1 MSDINYKILT
11 NDGSK
16 CFEEILISLSEKA
29 DSIKLATAFFSDT
42 KLINQWNRDNKKIN
56 LLVSLRPPTNYYS
69 LNSIYN
75 KEKVSVQ
82 FLGKDFHSKFFIFYI
97 ENQPFACIMGSSN
110 FTAGG
115 IYNNI
120 ETNVLLDDQ
129 KYLKEVDRE
138 FSKLWDNSHKLQPS
152 DLEAYK
158 IIFDQFQRKAEKEK
172 EQYEEFERK
181 LLSGRSTKS
190 RKVRICRQAKEHYR
204 FWIAVNEIRDI
215 VSEVSKEEYP
225 DIPVYLVIDHFWH
238 WVKVIW
244 TGNRIQLI
252 MGSNKALKIK
262 KLFKEYCD
270 WDKSDR
276 SYTQEMAENSETI
289 FSFLLS
295 ENRIENLTE
304 DDAQKIFSNLHSGAM
319 RTKRFDAA
327 KKFAT
332 KNSIEQIRTS
342 FKYLLY
348 SNEEL
353 ELRIH
358 NLYANPEYKLTEFSL
373 SGIQELIGWVM
384 PEKYPIRNEKANDAV
399 EILGYNFR

>member
-1 MSDINYKILT
+1 MAKKNNKIWT

-16 CFEEILISLSEKA
+16 DFEELLISLSEKA
-29 DSIKLATAFFSDT
+29 DTIKLATAFFSDT

-56 LLVSLRPPTNYYS
+56 LLISLRPPTNYYS

-82 FLGKDFHSKFFIFYI
+82 FLGKDFHSKFFIFYTD
-97 ENQPFACIMGSSN
+97 NQPFACIMGSSN

-138 FSKLWDNSHKLQPS
+138 FSKLWGNSHKLQPS
-152 DLEAYK
+152 DLEAFK

-172 EQYEEFERK
+172 EKYEEFERK

-190 RKVRICRQAKEHYR
+190 RKVRTCRQAKEHYK

-215 VSEVSKEEYP
+215 VSELSKEEYP

-244 TGNRIQLI
+244 TGNRIQLR
-252 MGSNKALKIK
+252 MGPNKALKIK

-276 SYTQEMAENSETI
+276 SYTQEMAKNSETI

-358 NLYANPEYKLTEFSL
+358 NLYVNPEYKLKEFSL

-399 EILGYNFR
+399 EILGYSF